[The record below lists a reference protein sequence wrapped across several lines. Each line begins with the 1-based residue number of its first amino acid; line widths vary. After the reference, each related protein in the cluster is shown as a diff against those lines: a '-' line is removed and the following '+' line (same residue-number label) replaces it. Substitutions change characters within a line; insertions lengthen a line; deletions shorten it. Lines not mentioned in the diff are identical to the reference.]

1 MMRHSRRIS
10 IPSSSSS
17 SKLNYSFETTH
28 KLLFV
33 LRERK
38 VRSGVKVIFFI
49 KKRRNLFKKRKGEI
63 HRCLRERER
72 G

>member
-10 IPSSSSS
+10 IPSSS

-38 VRSGVKVIFFI
+38 VRSGVKVIFF
-49 KKRRNLFKKRKGEI
+49 FKNKEETSLKSA
-63 HRCLRERER
+63 REKFIDV
-72 G
+72 